1 MTSRFRSKGIAPNT
15 SSMLGFTLYAW
26 SHLRR
31 QLGGVLVLMLFASLT
46 EGVSLLLLVPILK
59 LINPTHPSAH
69 LAVPTGRLAP
79 LLGSPLM
86 LSLGAVLI
94 VFVLAIT
101 LRALL
106 TRHKDIATAAFLYD
120 LVNQLRDEL
129 FRAIAGARWAHL
141 ARVRGSDINHAL
153 TADIDRVQMAAA
165 GLLQL
170 LQTGI
175 IIGVYAL
182 VALVLSP
189 IMTLVALVIGAI
201 VLVLLSPI
209 RRLATRYGTTLTSQ
223 RQEQYRIVSEFVGG
237 VKLAKASNTEP
248 LYVEQLSGT
257 LFAMRHGTLHFM
269 RLFTIGTLLFQIGTA
284 IGLAIF
290 IWLAVGHFAVVYS
303 SLITLV
309 LLFMRIGP
317 RVAAVHGS
325 VQSVLSNLPA
335 LTAMLAMRDTCRAE
349 AEPPRGTAPG
359 PVAARQIVFDHVSF
373 AYGDGEAE
381 TDAGG
386 PRGFA
391 LHDVSFVLP
400 AKEITAI
407 IGPSGSGKSTI
418 ADALMGLIEPAS
430 GAIRADDTTLGP
442 NSYRA
447 WRDSIAYVPQ
457 DSFLWHDTIARNLRV
472 GRDELTDATLWEA
485 LEFADAANLVRKL
498 PQGLETVVGDRGLR
512 LSGGERQRIALARA
526 LLRNPQLL
534 VLDEATSALDWESQA
549 AIANSI
555 RRLRGHMTVV
565 TIAHRPSM
573 VAFADW
579 VVAIQDGCVVQHG
592 AYAELAAQADGYLN
606 RVIAGDR

>member
-1 MTSRFRSKGIAPNT
+1 
-15 SSMLGFTLYAW
+15 MLGFTLYAW
-26 SHLRR
+26 SNLRR
-31 QLGGVLVLMLFASLT
+31 QLSGVLVLMLLASLT
-46 EGVSLLLLVPILK
+46 EGVSLLLLLPILK
-59 LINPTHPSAH
+59 LINPAHPSTN
-69 LAVPTGRLAP
+69 LAVPTGKLAP
-79 LLGSPLM
+79 LLGSPLL
-86 LSLGAVLI
+86 LSLGTVLA

-106 TRHKDIATAAFLYD
+106 MRYKDISTAAFLYD

-175 IIGVYAL
+175 IIVVYAL

-189 IMTLVALVIGAI
+189 VMTLVAIVIGAV
-201 VLVLLSPI
+201 VLGLLSPI
-209 RRLATRYGTTLTSQ
+209 RRLAIRYGTTLTSQ

-317 RVAAVHGS
+317 RVAAVHGG

-335 LTAMLAMRDTCRAE
+335 LTAMLAMRDSCRAE
-349 AEPPRGTAPG
+349 AEPPRQTAPA
-359 PVAARQIVFDHVSF
+359 PVAARSITFDKVSF
-373 AYGDGEAE
+373 GYGEA
-381 TDAGG
+381 GS
-386 PRGFA
+386 FA
-391 LHDVSFVLP
+391 LQDVSFVLP
-400 AKEITAI
+400 ANEITAI

-418 ADALMGLIEPAS
+418 ADVLMGLIEPAAGS
-430 GAIRADDTTLGP
+430 IRADDTKLGP
-442 NSYRA
+442 DNYRA
-447 WRDSIAYVPQ
+447 WRDSLAYVPQ

-472 GRDELTDATLWEA
+472 GREDLSEARLWEA
-485 LEFADAANLVRKL
+485 LDFADAANLVRKL
-498 PQGLETVVGDRGLR
+498 PQGLQTVVGDRGIR

-579 VVAIQDGCVVQHG
+579 VVAIQDGRVVQHG
-592 AYAELAAQADGYLN
+592 AYATLAQEADGYLN

>member
-1 MTSRFRSKGIAPNT
+1 MSITPNT
-15 SSMLGFTLYAW
+15 SSMLSFALYAW

-31 QLGGVLVLMLFASLT
+31 QLSGVLVLMLLASLT
-46 EGVSLLLLVPILK
+46 EGVSLLLLLPILK
-59 LINPTHPSAH
+59 LINPAHPSSS
-69 LAVPTGRLAP
+69 LAVPTGKLVP
-79 LLGSPLM
+79 LLDSPLL
-86 LSLGAVLI
+86 LSLGTVLTA
-94 VFVLAIT
+94 FVLAIV

-106 TRHKDIATAAFLYD
+106 MRYKDISTAAFLYD

-189 IMTLVALVIGAI
+189 VMTLVAIVIGAI
-201 VLVLLSPI
+201 VLGLLSPI
-209 RRLATRYGTTLTSQ
+209 RRLAIRYGTTLTSQ

-335 LTAMLAMRDTCRAE
+335 LTAMLAMCDACRAE

-359 PVAARQIVFDHVSF
+359 PVAARSIIFDKVSF
-373 AYGDGEAE
+373 GYGEA
-381 TDAGG
+381 GS
-386 PRGFA
+386 FA

-400 AKEITAI
+400 ANEITAI

-418 ADALMGLIEPAS
+418 ADVLMGLIEPAAGS
-430 GAIRADDTTLGP
+430 IRVDDTELGP
-442 NSYRA
+442 DNYRA
-447 WRDSIAYVPQ
+447 WRDSLAYVPQ

-472 GRDELTDATLWEA
+472 GRDGLSEARLWEA
-485 LEFADAANLVRKL
+485 LDFADAANLVRRL
-498 PQGLETVVGDRGLR
+498 PQGLQTVVGDRGIR

-526 LLRNPQLL
+526 LLRDPQLL

-549 AIANSI
+549 AIADSI

-579 VVAIQDGCVVQHG
+579 VVALQDGRVVQHG
-592 AYAELAAQADGYLN
+592 SYTELAQKADGYLN

>member
-1 MTSRFRSKGIAPNT
+1 
-15 SSMLGFTLYAW
+15 MLGFALYAW

-31 QLGGVLVLMLFASLT
+31 QLSGVLVLMLLASLT

-59 LINPTHPSAH
+59 LINPTHPSAS
-69 LAVPTGRLAP
+69 LAVPTGKLAP
-79 LLGSPLM
+79 LLGSPLL
-86 LSLGAVLI
+86 LSLGTVLI

-101 LRALL
+101 LRAVLM
-106 TRHKDIATAAFLYD
+106 RYKDIATAAFLYD

-129 FRAIAGARWAHL
+129 FRAIADARWAHL

-189 IMTLVALVIGAI
+189 VMTLVAIVIGAI
-201 VLVLLSPI
+201 VVVLLSPI
-209 RRLATRYGTTLTSQ
+209 RRLAARYGTTLTSQ
-223 RQEQYRIVSEFVGG
+223 RQDQYRIVSEFVGG
-237 VKLAKASNTEP
+237 VKLAKASNTEQ
-248 LYVEQLSGT
+248 LYVGQLSDT
-257 LFAMRHGTLHFM
+257 LLAMRHGTLHFM

-290 IWLAVGHFAVVYS
+290 IWLAVGYFAVVYS

-325 VQSVLSNLPA
+325 IQSVLSNLPA
-335 LTAMLAMRDTCRAE
+335 LTTMLTMRDACRAE
-349 AEPPRGTAPG
+349 AEPPRGATPG
-359 PVAARQIVFDHVSF
+359 PVAARSIIFDKVSF
-373 AYGDGEAE
+373 GYGEVG
-381 TDAGG
+381 
-386 PRGFA
+386 GFA

-400 AKEITAI
+400 ANEITAI
-407 IGPSGSGKSTI
+407 VGPSGSGKSTI
-418 ADALMGLIEPAS
+418 ADVLMGLIEPVAGS
-430 GAIRADDTTLGP
+430 IRADDIELGP
-442 NSYRA
+442 QNYRA
-447 WRDSIAYVPQ
+447 WRDSLAYVPQ

-472 GRDELTDATLWEA
+472 GRDDLPEARLWEA
-485 LEFADAANLVRKL
+485 LDFADAATLVRKL
-498 PQGLETVVGDRGLR
+498 PQGLQTVVGDRGIR

-526 LLRNPQLL
+526 LLRSPQLL

-579 VVAIQDGCVVQHG
+579 VVAIQDGRVIQHG
-592 AYAELAAQADGYLN
+592 SYAELAQQTDGYLN